1 MIDFLKNR
9 KVQIAAQAVVIT
21 GLVGGTGAV
30 VSMNKPVTLDVN
42 GQSEEVRT
50 FGGTVGDVLDSRDL
64 DIEKRDQIKPGVD
77 KKISRDMTITVN
89 TAKELSLSVDGKK
102 SDEWTNANTVG
113 QALADLGVD
122 AKGADLSTEPNQ
134 KLKEEGNDIDVTTAK
149 DLTIVADGKDHKV
162 SAAAG
167 TAKEALGETKLK
179 LDKDDFLSVPLSS
192 KVSDGQ
198 VLTVNRVKN
207 DMVTEKE
214 AIKAKVEKKKSDSLY
229 QGETKVEA
237 KGKDGQKEIS
247 YKVKTVNGEQ
257 VKKEKKDEKVLSEPK
272 AKVIIEGTK
281 TKEAP
286 AKDPGGSDN
295 GTGGSDDK
303 STGGSDKGDKSTGG
317 GSDKGSGGSG
327 SDDKSTG
334 GGSGSSGGDMS
345 TQEIKNMLG
354 GPGSKWY
361 QVAKCE
367 SNFNP
372 RAVNQSNRAHFG
384 LFQFKIATWQSMGGS
399 GNPIDASPQE
409 QFDRAKKL
417 KAAAGWGQWAC
428 A

>member
-30 VSMNKPVTLDVN
+30 VTMNKPVTLDVN

-64 DIEKRDQIKPGVD
+64 DIEKRDQIKPGVN

-89 TAKELSLSVDGKK
+89 TAKKLSLSVDGKE

-122 AKGADLSTEPNQ
+122 AKDADLNAEPNQ
-134 KLKEEGNDIDVTTAK
+134 KLKDKGNDIDVTTAK
-149 DLTIVADGKDHKV
+149 DITIVADGKDHKV
-162 SAAAG
+162 SAAAE

-179 LDKDDFLSVPLSS
+179 LDKDDFMSVPLSS

-198 VLTVNRVKN
+198 VLTVNRVENKT
-207 DMVTEKE
+207 VKEKE
-214 AIKAKVEKKKSDSLY
+214 AIEPKVEKKKSDSLHV
-229 QGETKVEA
+229 GETKVED

-247 YKVKTVNGEQ
+247 YKIKTVNGDE
-257 VKKEKKDEKVLSEPK
+257 VKKVKKDEKVLSKPET
-272 AKVIIEGTK
+272 KVIIEGTK
-281 TKEAP
+281 EKEAP
-286 AKDPGGSDN
+286 AEEPDSGSDAGTGDGGSDE
-295 GTGGSDDK
+295 GSGGSDD
-303 STGGSDKGDKSTGG
+303 GDKSTGG
-317 GSDKGSGGSG
+317 GSG
-327 SDDKSTG
+327 
-334 GGSGSSGGDMS
+334 GGDMS
-345 TQEIKNMLG
+345 TQEIKDMLG

-367 SNFNP
+367 SEFNP
-372 RAVNQSNRAHFG
+372 RAVNQSNNAHFG
-384 LFQFKIATWQSMGGS
+384 LFQFKLQTWQSVGGS

-417 KAAAGWGQWAC
+417 QAQAGWGQWAC

>member
-30 VSMNKPVTLDVN
+30 VTMNKPVTLDVN
-42 GQSEEVRT
+42 GQAEEVRT

-89 TAKELSLSVDGKK
+89 TAKKLSLSVDGKK

-122 AKGADLSTEPNQ
+122 AKDADLNAKPNQ
-134 KLKEEGNDIDVTTAK
+134 KLKEQGNDIDVTTAK
-149 DLTIVADGKDHKV
+149 DITIVADGKDHKV
-162 SAAAG
+162 SAAAV

-179 LDKDDFLSVPLSS
+179 LDKDDFMSVPLSS

-198 VLTVNRVKN
+198 VLAVNRVKN
-207 DMVTEKE
+207 DTVKEKE
-214 AIKAKVEKKKSDSLY
+214 AIKAKTETKKSDSMY
-229 QGETKVEA
+229 QGETKVEEE
-237 KGKDGQKEIS
+237 GKDGQKQVS

-272 AKVIIEGTK
+272 AKVVIQGTK
-281 TKEAP
+281 KKEAP
-286 AKDPGGSDN
+286 AEEPDDSDNGSDAGTGDGGSDE
-295 GTGGSDDK
+295 GSGGSDD
-303 STGGSDKGDKSTGG
+303 GDKSTGG
-317 GSDKGSGGSG
+317 GGSG
-327 SDDKSTG
+327 
-334 GGSGSSGGDMS
+334 GGDMS
-345 TQEIKNMLG
+345 TQEIKDMLG
-354 GPGSKWY
+354 GPGAKWY

-367 SNFNP
+367 SEFNP
-372 RAVNQSNRAHFG
+372 KAVNKSNNAHFG

-399 GNPIDASPQE
+399 GNPVDASPQE

-417 KAAAGWGQWAC
+417 QAEAGWGQWAC

>member
-1 MIDFLKNR
+1 
-9 KVQIAAQAVVIT
+9 
-21 GLVGGTGAV
+21 
-30 VSMNKPVTLDVN
+30 MNKPVTLDVN

>member
-30 VSMNKPVTLDVN
+30 VTMNKPVTLDVN

-89 TAKELSLSVDGKK
+89 TAKEVSLSVDGKK
-102 SDEWTNANTVG
+102 SDETTHANTVG

-122 AKGADLSTEPNQ
+122 AKNADLSAKPNQ
-134 KLKEEGNDIDVTTAK
+134 KLKDEGNEIDVTTAK

-162 SAAAG
+162 SAAAE

-179 LDKDDFLSVPLSS
+179 LDKDDFMSVPLSS

-207 DMVTEKE
+207 DTVKEKE
-214 AIKAKVEKKKSDSLY
+214 AIKAKTETKKSDSLY
-229 QGETKVEA
+229 QGETKVEEE
-237 KGKDGQKEIS
+237 GKDGQKQVS

-272 AKVIIEGTK
+272 AKVVIEGTK
-281 TKEAP
+281 KKEAP
-286 AKDPGGSDN
+286 EAPAEKPDDSDNGSDAGTGDGGSDE
-295 GTGGSDDK
+295 GSGGSDD
-303 STGGSDKGDKSTGG
+303 GDKSTGG
-317 GSDKGSGGSG
+317 GGSG
-327 SDDKSTG
+327 SG
-334 GGSGSSGGDMS
+334 GGDMS
-345 TQEIKNMLG
+345 TQEIKDMLG

-367 SNFNP
+367 SEFNP
-372 RAVNQSNRAHFG
+372 KAVNQSNHAHFG
-384 LFQFKIATWQSMGGS
+384 LFQFKLQTWQNMGGS
-399 GNPIDASPQE
+399 GNPVDASPQE

-417 KAAAGWGQWAC
+417 QREAGWSQWAC